1 MGFIRNIFGR
11 IRIVFYIGEKCQL
24 LKDMKAAFYKERKFS
39 DSLFCTCKNICRD
52 EPELDKLKHAK
63 SILEQ
68 QSVFS
73 QCNTNDTSNLLTIVS
88 ILISVIAVIC
98 SVFAAQLSKMPNGD
112 NKWMNIISIM
122 YDMIPIMEIFLGGA
136 FIMFF
141 TSILCMYDR
150 RMRAYFYSI
159 VCDEIEERKAT
170 STEPYIK
177 VEITKRKEVELDAE
191 TNLHDI

>member
-1 MGFIRNIFGR
+1 MEFIRKIYCK
-11 IRIVFYIGEKCQL
+11 ICVFVYIGEKCQL

-73 QCNTNDTSNLLTIVS
+73 QCNTNDTSNLLTIIS
-88 ILISVIAVIC
+88 TLISVIAVIC
-98 SVFAAQLSKMPNGD
+98 SIFATNLSKMPNDD
-112 NKWMNIISIM
+112 NKWMYIISKM
-122 YDMIPIMEIFLGGA
+122 YDMIPVMGIFLGGA

-141 TSILCMYDR
+141 ISMICTYDR

-159 VCDEIEERKAT
+159 VCDEIEERKAN
-170 STEPYIK
+170 SAEPYIK
-177 VEITKRKEVELDAE
+177 VEITKR
-191 TNLHDI
+191 